1 METDKIYQ
9 RVLDIQKNIQEAPS
23 EQQTLMLNEL
33 LEIASQIEKSLSEIK
48 IEDIDIDDIQTN
60 EDEE

>member
-1 METDKIYQ
+1 METDKLYQ